1 MTQGAAEI
9 EDLKRRLEVAETELK
24 LALEGSGGQ
33 KDAEELTEGGSG
45 QKEGRVD
52 VEVVQLEQRSGRK
65 SRRSEEFFLLNTL
78 VSFCIPQVF
87 REKYFKSNCIKS
99 KSAVALF

>member
-1 MTQGAAEI
+1 MAEI
-9 EDLKRRLEVAETELK
+9 EDLKRRLEVAETALK
-24 LALEGSGGQ
+24 LALEGSGRQ
-33 KDAEELTEGGSG
+33 KDVEELTEGGSG

-87 REKYFKSNCIKS
+87 REKYFKSNSIKS
-99 KSAVALF
+99 KSAVVLF